1 MYSVYTA
8 VYAITKHA
16 CNVHSET
23 FAKICFSLFDDVD
36 EKLGGLKP
44 WTN

>member
-1 MYSVYTA
+1 MDATSV
-8 VYAITKHA
+8 I
-16 CNVHSET
+16 NSEA
-23 FAKICFSLFDDVD
+23 FAKICFSPSDDVD